1 MSRTKSNQ
9 TLMRDNLA
17 LDFIRSHKG
26 VENCVSKKVIASFLS
41 QNGFEGSADIIH
53 NIVLKLILER
63 NVPIC
68 SVNSK
73 GYYWATNQKEI
84 KDSIADLRGR
94 IEALQ
99 KRIDVLN
106 TFIVN

>member
-9 TLMRDNLA
+9 TLKRDNLV

-26 VENCVSKKVIASFLS
+26 VMNCVSRNAIASFLS
-41 QNGFEGSADIIH
+41 ENGFEGSADSIH
-53 NIVLKLILER
+53 GIVLKLIRKR

-68 SVNSK
+68 SVNTK
-73 GYYWATNQKEI
+73 GYYWAANQEEI

>member
-9 TLMRDNLA
+9 TLIRDNLV

-26 VENCVSKKVIASFLS
+26 VENCVSRNVIVSYLS
-41 QNGFEGSADIIH
+41 QNSFESSADSIH
-53 NIVLKLILER
+53 NIVVKLILER

-73 GYYWATNQKEI
+73 GYYWATNQEEI
-84 KDSIADLRGR
+84 KDSIADLQGR